1 MIQQELAQKANVVD
15 INQSLGD
22 IAVALASK
30 ANAWEIKTKAD
41 RADTERAWQA
51 ISAAE
56 AQLQQVAHRESGPGD
71 LSTHQLQLSISRLQA
86 DVEKLNADMRQNIA
100 DVRDE
105 VRVGLQRK
113 LDVEPFR
120 EKFRLGSDGGAQW
133 QVARILSEKCDSEQ
147 MQRSEVQ
154 ALAAKIDD
162 LQGELKTHMLKT
174 TSVRDTITLSGHDS
188 MRKHAE
194 AISALELAVARLQ
207 NVLPTHSGQAERSDP
222 NLRAKLSD
230 LRTEFLT
237 KIESTCQ
244 NLSSEMDSLSQR
256 LDTERQNTLMDLEMM
271 RAHVASAL
279 DNKVSMVKSRMET
292 HVRETVENMES
303 ALRHKVAEVQ
313 ESLRAKADRQEIE
326 RSMEGMN
333 ASLTSKCEVLE
344 EKLKVKTD
352 SVSLALAGQDQT
364 LKKVS
369 AVFSESVRNV
379 IVKLQSVEKE
389 VSCALHL
396 SPDHQRMMLLV
407 APLIRLISTSR

>member
-1 MIQQELAQKANVVD
+1 
-15 INQSLGD
+15 
-22 IAVALASK
+22 
-30 ANAWEIKTKAD
+30 
-41 RADTERAWQA
+41 
-51 ISAAE
+51 
-56 AQLQQVAHRESGPGD
+56 
-71 LSTHQLQLSISRLQA
+71 
-86 DVEKLNADMRQNIA
+86 
-100 DVRDE
+100 
-105 VRVGLQRK
+105 
-113 LDVEPFR
+113 
-120 EKFRLGSDGGAQW
+120 
-133 QVARILSEKCDSEQ
+133 
-147 MQRSEVQ
+147 
-154 ALAAKIDD
+154 
-162 LQGELKTHMLKT
+162 
-174 TSVRDTITLSGHDS
+174 
-188 MRKHAE
+188 
-194 AISALELAVARLQ
+194 
-207 NVLPTHSGQAERSDP
+207 
-222 NLRAKLSD
+222 
-230 LRTEFLT
+230 
-237 KIESTCQ
+237 
-244 NLSSEMDSLSQR
+244 MDSLSQR

-407 APLIRLISTSR
+407 APLIRLIPTSR